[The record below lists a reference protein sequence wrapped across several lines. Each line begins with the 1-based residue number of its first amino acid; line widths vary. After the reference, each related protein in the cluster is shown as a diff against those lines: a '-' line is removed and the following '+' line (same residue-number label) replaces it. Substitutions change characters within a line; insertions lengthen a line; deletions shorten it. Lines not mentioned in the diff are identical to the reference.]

1 MTRSIS
7 NVKGFWIH
15 DQQKIEPQPGAEGIR
30 QGLMK
35 LHEPLY
41 IVNHHGETAG
51 VSGGNA
57 LIGPHSLAHASASL
71 SLDESSLSEITA
83 YAPPLPLENFGDNAF
98 KMRHNLKYPYIAG
111 AMANGITST
120 RMVEAMAH
128 NGMMGFFGAGGLS
141 LPEVEKAVLHL
152 KKSLE
157 PLVFSSSSA
166 SISPSLAWGFNL
178 IHSHGDSELE
188 MAVVNIYLK
197 HGVHCISAAAFM
209 RITLPLVYYR
219 LKGIHRS
226 TKRGMENDIIIPN
239 RIIAK
244 VSRIEVAQQFFSPP
258 PAKLVTELLNQGLIS
273 VQEAELAPYIP
284 MAQDLTAEADSGGH
298 TDNRPAIALLPTMLT
313 LRDQLNEKFNYQEPL
328 CVGLAGGI
336 STPESTAAAFQMGA
350 AYVLTGSINQSCVES
365 GTSDVVRSLL
375 AQAEQ
380 ADVAMAPAAD
390 MFEIGARVQ
399 VLKRGTMFAVRAEKL
414 YQIYKT
420 YDCFEAVPNK
430 IRKEIEEKYLQADFH
445 QKWKETKA
453 FFKVR
458 NPRELERAAADPRHK
473 MALVFRSYLGLSSRW
488 SIAGDPVRRMDYQI
502 WCGPAMGAFN
512 QWVKG
517 TFLEK
522 SKNRKVADIAMNL
535 LLGASICTRAGWL
548 RSQGIDLSAGIERFT
563 PMQIALK

>member
-298 TDNRPAIALLPTMLT
+298 TDNRPAIALLPTMLN
-313 LRDQLNEKFNYQEPL
+313 LRNQLNEKFNYQEPL

-488 SIAGDPVRRMDYQI
+488 SIAGDPMRRMDYQI